1 MFKVPAVFD
10 SAALTWSATGDA
22 ALRGATVRSTPYRW
36 VTLLATLRDAVGSTP
51 ATPAWAARSI
61 ARPLVTHPLSGR
73 ARRRARLAGLG
84 GAGGA

>member
-1 MFKVPAVFD
+1 MFKAPAVFD

-51 ATPAWAARSI
+51 ATPVCAARADFMIVLRRSS
-61 ARPLVTHPLSGR
+61 RRVGNSSGIR
-73 ARRRARLAGLG
+73 QD
-84 GAGGA
+84 